1 MHCHKIQSTLE
12 ATSERRSLFYYDIS
26 CEIPFP
32 KFIERK
38 MSMKE
43 KRLHTDHDEVKREM
57 QKVADELGLLL
68 NSCRVAMNGH
78 NVAIVR
84 TNVFQT

>member
-1 MHCHKIQSTLE
+1 MHCYKIQSTLE

-38 MSMKE
+38 MS
-43 KRLHTDHDEVKREM
+43 HDEVKREM
-57 QKVADELGLLL
+57 QKVADELGLPL

>member
-1 MHCHKIQSTLE
+1 
-12 ATSERRSLFYYDIS
+12 
-26 CEIPFP
+26 
-32 KFIERK
+32 

-57 QKVADELGLLL
+57 QKVADELGLPL

-84 TNVFQT
+84 KNVFQT